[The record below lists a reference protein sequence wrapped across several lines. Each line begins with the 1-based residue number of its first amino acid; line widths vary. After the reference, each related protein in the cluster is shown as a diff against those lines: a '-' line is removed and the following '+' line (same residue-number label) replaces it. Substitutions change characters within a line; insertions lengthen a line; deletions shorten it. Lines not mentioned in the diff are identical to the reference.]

1 LLHTAKITFEF
12 FPHEGD
18 LMTARKLKAVPD
30 EPMPEP
36 VTMTVKAAAAGS
48 YRDLL
53 VALRDNIAGQIDEGI
68 QARDLAA
75 LSRRLLEISRE
86 IEAIDAAEHGDD
98 IGEAAVT
105 PDEEW
110 GSG

>member
-1 LLHTAKITFEF
+1 MA
-12 FPHEGD
+12 
-18 LMTARKLKAVPD
+18 ARKLKAVPD
-30 EPMPEP
+30 EPP
-36 VTMTVKAAAAGS
+36 VTPPVETPRPATASVKSAAAGS

-75 LSRRLLEISRE
+75 LSRRLLEISKE
-86 IEAIDAAEHGDD
+86 IEGIDAADKGDD

>member
-1 LLHTAKITFEF
+1 MA
-12 FPHEGD
+12 
-18 LMTARKLKAVPD
+18 ARKLKAVPD
-30 EPMPEP
+30 EPPTPAPLPLSM
-36 VTMTVKAAAAGS
+36 KAAAAGS

-75 LSRRLLEISRE
+75 LSRRLLEISKE
-86 IEAIDAAEHGDD
+86 IEAIDAADNGDD

>member
-1 LLHTAKITFEF
+1 MA
-12 FPHEGD
+12 
-18 LMTARKLKAVPD
+18 ARKLKVVPD
-30 EPMPEP
+30 EEP
-36 VTMTVKAAAAGS
+36 VVMPAKPLTVKAAAAGS

-53 VALRDNIAGQIDEGI
+53 VALRDTIAGQIDDDI
-68 QARDLAA
+68 QARDLAS
-75 LSRRLLEISRE
+75 LSRRLLEISKE
-86 IEAIDAAEHGDD
+86 IENIDAAENGDD

>member
-1 LLHTAKITFEF
+1 MAV
-12 FPHEGD
+12 
-18 LMTARKLKAVPD
+18 RKLKAVPD
-30 EPMPEP
+30 EPPNT
-36 VTMTVKAAAAGS
+36 VTNTVKSAASGS
-48 YRDLL
+48 YKDLL
-53 VALRDNIAGQIDEGI
+53 VALRDNIAGQIDDGI

-75 LSRRLLEISRE
+75 LSRRLLEISKE
-86 IEAIDAAEHGDD
+86 LEAIDAAENGDD

>member
-1 LLHTAKITFEF
+1 M
-12 FPHEGD
+12 G
-18 LMTARKLKAVPD
+18 ARKLKVVRD
-30 EPMPEP
+30 EPPEELRVATP
-36 VTMTVKAAAAGS
+36 PHTSVKSAAAGT

-75 LSRRLLEISRE
+75 LSRRLLEISKE
-86 IEAIDAAEHGDD
+86 LEAMEAAEGDDD

-105 PDEEW
+105 PDEAW

>member
-1 LLHTAKITFEF
+1 MA
-12 FPHEGD
+12 
-18 LMTARKLKAVPD
+18 ARKLKVVPD
-30 EPMPEP
+30 EDVVVPIPTGP
-36 VTMTVKAAAAGS
+36 VSMKAAAAGS

-75 LSRRLLEISRE
+75 LSRRLLEISKE
-86 IEAIDAAEHGDD
+86 IEAIDAAENGDD

>member
-1 LLHTAKITFEF
+1 MA
-12 FPHEGD
+12 
-18 LMTARKLKAVPD
+18 ARKLKAVPD
-30 EPMPEP
+30 EDVSAPAPLP
-36 VTMTVKAAAAGS
+36 LPTTVKQAAAGS

-53 VALRDNIAGQIDEGI
+53 VALRDSIAGQIDDGI

-75 LSRRLLEISRE
+75 LSRRLLEISKE
-86 IEAIDAAEHGDD
+86 IAAIDADTKGDD

>member
-1 LLHTAKITFEF
+1 MA
-12 FPHEGD
+12 
-18 LMTARKLKAVPD
+18 ARKLKVVPD
-30 EPMPEP
+30 EDVQVTSPPPESL
-36 VTMTVKAAAAGS
+36 TVKAAAAGS

-68 QARDLAA
+68 QARDLAS
-75 LSRRLLEISRE
+75 LSRRLLEISKE
-86 IEAIDAAEHGDD
+86 IEAIDAADNGDD

>member
-1 LLHTAKITFEF
+1 MA
-12 FPHEGD
+12 
-18 LMTARKLKAVPD
+18 ARKLKAVPD
-30 EPMPEP
+30 EPPAELNLEP
-36 VTMTVKAAAAGS
+36 RVSVSVKSAAAGT

-75 LSRRLLEISRE
+75 LSRRLLEISKE
-86 IEAIDAAEHGDD
+86 LEAMDAAEGEDD

>member
-1 LLHTAKITFEF
+1 
-12 FPHEGD
+12 
-18 LMTARKLKAVPD
+18 MTARKLKAVPD
-30 EPMPEP
+30 KPSEDDLPEP
-36 VTMTVKAAAAGS
+36 QSPSSVKAAAAGS
-48 YRDLL
+48 YRELL
-53 VALRDNIAGQIDEGI
+53 VALRDNIAGQIDAGI

-75 LSRRLLEISRE
+75 LSRRLLEISKE
-86 IEAIDAAEHGDD
+86 IEGIDAADKGDD